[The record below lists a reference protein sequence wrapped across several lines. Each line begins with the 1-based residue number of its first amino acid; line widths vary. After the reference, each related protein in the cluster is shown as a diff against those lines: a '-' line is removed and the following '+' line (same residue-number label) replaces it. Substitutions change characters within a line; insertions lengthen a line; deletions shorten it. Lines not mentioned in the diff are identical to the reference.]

1 MDFLSDTP
9 QASVIEVTPEL
20 AQRLLNTSPGNR
32 RMRSWYIDLLGA
44 AMKSGDWL
52 VTSQGIGIDSNGQL
66 RDAHH
71 RLTACERY
79 QSPFSSV
86 IAWGLSPSCYQVVDR
101 GLLRSYSD
109 ILELPKTIA
118 EAVRLGVFIALKQS
132 RPSAADIQPVIDAGL
147 AAALDALSKFCSTKK
162 RYFSAAPVRLAAA
175 VTIMNGGDAEYVN
188 QQYRALV
195 LADYDSMSAAAKAL
209 TRQVSQMAGTGNNI
223 SGSAESKDKM
233 ARALKVFD
241 KDRQHVSKIQISDA
255 DKDAAVEFVRSVLN
269 RSVAE
274 HFSK

>member
-20 AQRLLNTSPGNR
+20 AQRLLDTSPGNR
-32 RMRSWYIDLLGA
+32 RMRSWYIDQLGA

-71 RLTACERY
+71 RLTACVRH
-79 QSPFSSV
+79 QSPFPSV
-86 IAWGLSPSCYQVVDR
+86 IAWGLPAACYQVIDR
-101 GLLRSYSD
+101 GLIRDYSD
-109 ILELPKTIA
+109 ILNQPKLIA
-118 EAVRLGVFIALKQS
+118 EVLRLGASICIRHS
-132 RPSAADIQPVIDAGL
+132 RPTAADILPYINTGIVS
-147 AAALDALSKFCSTKK
+147 ALDALNNYCSSKV
-162 RYFSAAPVRLAAA
+162 RYYSSAPMRLAAV
-175 VTIMNGGDAEYVN
+175 VTIMNGGDADYVN
-188 QQYRALV
+188 QQYKALV
-195 LADYDSMSAAAKAL
+195 NADYDSMSSAAKAL
-209 TRQVSQMAGTGNNI
+209 TRQVTQMSQTAGNSNGGN
-223 SGSAESKDKM
+223 EVRDRL
-233 ARALKVFD
+233 ARGVKVFD

-274 HFSK
+274 HSSK